1 VNLFREEDKF
11 RDQEADLRGADLTL
25 QNSMIKFSQFLQENE
40 KKKNEADAKRNEE
53 NKKIDQLRK
62 QIDKKKEQYQILL
75 DKQNRISLKVTA
87 MKKYEAYLESVK
99 ECNPDEYQELSDI
112 LSRYWTLKNSNTKLN
127 DRL

>member
-1 VNLFREEDKF
+1 
-11 RDQEADLRGADLTL
+11 
-25 QNSMIKFSQFLQENE
+25 
-40 KKKNEADAKRNEE
+40 
-53 NKKIDQLRK
+53 
-62 QIDKKKEQYQILL
+62 L

-127 DRL
+127 ERL